1 MKTITAQELNIILED
16 HKKWLIGHS
25 SGKRANLRGANLRDA
40 DLRDA
45 DLIGVNLSYADL
57 RDADLIGINLR
68 GANLSYADLRD
79 ADLIGI
85 NLSYANLS
93 GANLSG
99 ANLSYANLS
108 GANLS
113 YANLIGANIRYVIG
127 NGMEIKTIQTDTW
140 AITYTSETMSIGF
153 QQHTLKEWFGFN
165 EKQIKDMGKRE
176 LEFWTKWKPILEAI
190 GVFEELEKWRIK
202 PKKPVDLSVL
212 IDSSI
217 DCEFWDDADQK
228 FPVIGKLT
236 ELGNPC
242 ISYKY
247 VDVDGMDYKYCRP
260 RMNHVHAWQGGECPL
275 PDGLRVKV
283 FYQNPHIEPAIYEVG
298 SYNLT
303 WHWYGTESDII
314 AFEVVGLVDGY
325 CWPWEME

>member
-25 SGKRANLRGANLRDA
+25 SGKRA
-40 DLRDA
+40 
-45 DLIGVNLSYADL
+45 
-57 RDADLIGINLR
+57 NLR

-99 ANLSYANLS
+99 ANLSYANLF
-108 GANLS
+108 ANLS

>member
-25 SGKRANLRGANLRDA
+25 SGKRANLRGAN
-40 DLRDA
+40 LRDA

-93 GANLSG
+93 G
-99 ANLSYANLS
+99 ANLS

-190 GVFEELEKWRIK
+190 GVFEELEK
-202 PKKPVDLSVL
+202 
-212 IDSSI
+212 
-217 DCEFWDDADQK
+217 
-228 FPVIGKLT
+228 
-236 ELGNPC
+236 
-242 ISYKY
+242 
-247 VDVDGMDYKYCRP
+247 
-260 RMNHVHAWQGGECPL
+260 
-275 PDGLRVKV
+275 
-283 FYQNPHIEPAIYEVG
+283 
-298 SYNLT
+298 
-303 WHWYGTESDII
+303 
-314 AFEVVGLVDGY
+314 
-325 CWPWEME
+325 

>member
-1 MKTITAQELNIILED
+1 MKTFTAQELAD
-16 HKKWLIGHS
+16 FYKKVADGGLVEFSYTGTQREESHPES
-25 SGKRANLRGANLRDA
+25 SPHMG
-40 DLRDA
+40 
-45 DLIGVNLSYADL
+45 SY
-57 RDADLIGINLR
+57 
-68 GANLSYADLRD
+68 
-79 ADLIGI
+79 
-85 NLSYANLS
+85 
-93 GANLSG
+93 
-99 ANLSYANLS
+99 
-108 GANLS
+108 
-113 YANLIGANIRYVIG
+113 V
-127 NGMEIKTIQTDTW
+127 EQ
-140 AITYTSETMSIGF
+140 
-153 QQHTLKEWFGFN
+153 
-165 EKQIKDMGKRE
+165 
-176 LEFWTKWKPILEAI
+176 
-190 GVFEELEKWRIK
+190 WRIK